1 MALRHVE
8 NEVKVKEGNADC
20 SSGLKA
26 FVKNK
31 THSYAYTHTHTHT
44 QAHTCY
50 FELQLL
56 TKLAVGANLAAEI
69 VGAYRR
75 RFESVGR
82 RGRQFC
88 RFREIAFVQSS
99 FARQLVH
106 VVKAFPFKYNLSGCF
121 AIRFHNHV
129 LFSFRHHQFPV
140 DDLSQG

>member
-1 MALRHVE
+1 MQQWIE
-8 NEVKVKEGNADC
+8 SICKEQNT
-20 SSGLKA
+20 LIR
-26 FVKNK
+26 
-31 THSYAYTHTHTHT
+31 THTHTHT
-44 QAHTCY
+44 HTHTPSTHKNPHTHTYTHTCY

-82 RGRQFC
+82 RGRQFL
-88 RFREIAFVQSS
+88 RFREITFVQSS